1 MGEGSGPQRQGKGLL
16 PGGLHVF
23 GSLTGGI
30 TDRPRGGDT
39 HQISAVRP
47 VQSLL
52 SQRVRLAEGLPAGA
66 EAVVVQLQA
75 RGVFSRPIAH
85 SYEALG
91 LVKSEPPA
99 HPAPEQ
105 LRHFL
110 RVGLKAP
117 GGLRVLPAALPLQ
130 CLGKVPMEQS
140 HPGLDSL
147 LQKAVHQ
154 LTVAV
159 QPRLVPMPVAFG
171 VYPGPGNRESISLE
185 AHLLHDGDVVP
196 PAVIG
201 VGGRVAGIA
210 PFDLSG
216 GVGENV
222 PNAFSPAVL
231 SHGAL
236 NLIRGGSGAPN
247 KILWKSHGSSSFFVI

>member
-1 MGEGSGPQRQGKGLL
+1 MHPVELLLEIGETAAVPPLIEVDADEVRLLIPSLQAQGVQGQGVGEGPGPQRKGKGPL
-16 PGGLHVF
+16 PGCLHVF

-66 EAVVVQLQA
+66 EAVIVQFQA
-75 RGVFSRPIAH
+75 RGVLSRPIAH

-110 RVGLKAP
+110 RAGLKAP

-147 LQKAVHQ
+147 LQ
-154 LTVAV
+154 
-159 QPRLVPMPVAFG
+159 
-171 VYPGPGNRESISLE
+171 
-185 AHLLHDGDVVP
+185 
-196 PAVIG
+196 
-201 VGGRVAGIA
+201 
-210 PFDLSG
+210 
-216 GVGENV
+216 
-222 PNAFSPAVL
+222 
-231 SHGAL
+231 
-236 NLIRGGSGAPN
+236 
-247 KILWKSHGSSSFFVI
+247 